1 MVGLGGG
8 APGPSFGLNAPLQQG
23 RFNQSEDINFDNS
36 VSTFTGGYS
45 LPMRFHTTDT
55 PDSAVGMHDPV
66 SAHIPLKVK
75 EKIWR
80 GEYIHFGVLLK
91 SAKELAPDSM
101 LDGDLVLK
109 VLLTKSQILLTIY
122 IIGQQLLSFIWI
134 YC

>member
-1 MVGLGGG
+1 MHHCSRVGL
-8 APGPSFGLNAPLQQG
+8 
-23 RFNQSEDINFDNS
+23 INLGTLILIIVCRLLRGVIPFQMGFQTS
-36 VSTFTGGYS
+36 
-45 LPMRFHTTDT
+45 DT

-91 SAKELAPDSM
+91 SAKELASDSM

-109 VLLTKSQILLTIY
+109 GGPLLLLTKSQIILTIY

>member
-1 MVGLGGG
+1 
-8 APGPSFGLNAPLQQG
+8 
-23 RFNQSEDINFDNS
+23 
-36 VSTFTGGYS
+36 
-45 LPMRFHTTDT
+45 
-55 PDSAVGMHDPV
+55 MHDPV
-66 SAHIPLKVK
+66 SAHIPIKVK

>member
-1 MVGLGGG
+1 M
-8 APGPSFGLNAPLQQG
+8 
-23 RFNQSEDINFDNS
+23 
-36 VSTFTGGYS
+36 STSTEGYS
-45 LPMRFHTTDT
+45 LPMEFQTSDT

-66 SAHIPLKVK
+66 SAHIPIKVK